1 VSPDTDGGLGGALA
15 ESPKQDYVG
24 GRDLTR
30 WRTGA
35 GRALARLAVRAAR
48 WVAPHWLLALTLL
61 AGLVLVGS
69 LTAVAAEVYDAV
81 VEADGVAALDRP
93 VLNAAEAVRSPPL
106 TAVVLAYTNV
116 GGAVGMSIL
125 ATGAAVLLAGVW
137 RQWTP
142 VLLVA
147 ATAAGS
153 LAITVVGK
161 AVVGRSRPLEIDAVP
176 PFEHGYSFPSG
187 HTLNAVA
194 LAGVVAYLLVRRQ
207 HRLWVRVTTVAA
219 AAGFAFLM
227 GLSRVYLG
235 AHWLTDVLVAWALGL
250 AWLATVIT
258 AHRLFL
264 TVRRQRSTERIS
276 RGRPRP

>member
-1 VSPDTDGGLGGALA
+1 VNADPDEPGLGGALA
-15 ESPKQDYVG
+15 EPAAQDYIG

-35 GRALARLAVRAAR
+35 GRAVANLAVRAAR
-48 WVAPHWLLALTLL
+48 WVGPHWLLALTLL

-69 LTAVAAEVYDAV
+69 FTALAAEVYDAV
-81 VEADGVAALDRP
+81 VESDGVAVLDP
-93 VLNAAEAVRSPPL
+93 MVLHAAEAVRTGPL
-106 TAVVLAYTNV
+106 NAVVIAYTNL
-116 GGAVGMSIL
+116 GGPVGMPIL
-125 ATGAAVLLAGVW
+125 ATAVAVLLAVAW

-142 VLLVA
+142 VLLMA

-153 LAITVVGK
+153 LAMTTVGK

-194 LAGVVAYLLVRRQ
+194 IAGVAAYLLVRRQ
-207 HRLWVRVTTVAA
+207 HRARTRIVTVAA
-219 AAGFAFLM
+219 AAAFAFLM

-235 AHWLTDVLVAWALGL
+235 LHWLTDVLVAWALGL
-250 AWLATVIT
+250 AWLVTVIT

-264 TVRRQRSTERIS
+264 TVRRRRTDAVPDNNIQ
-276 RGRPRP
+276 